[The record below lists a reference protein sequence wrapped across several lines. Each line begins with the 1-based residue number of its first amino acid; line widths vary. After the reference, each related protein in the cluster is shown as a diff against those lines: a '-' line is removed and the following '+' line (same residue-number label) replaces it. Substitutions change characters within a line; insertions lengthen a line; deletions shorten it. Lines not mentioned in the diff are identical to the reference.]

1 MPEPTE
7 LYLDLMKRA
16 LTGLL
21 YDEDKSFRPINLS
34 YPRRF
39 HKRWALSLVSKF
51 LAKSGRQIGEPVRFD
66 LERRLHGIDWPPPVF
81 GQTMI
86 GMTRLNHLQA
96 CIENVL
102 RSNTPGDLV
111 ETGVWRGGA
120 TIFMRAVLK
129 AYAITDRCVWVA
141 DSFEGLPSPDLAKY
155 PADDGD
161 ALQKDNEFLMASL
174 EEVKENFRRYNLL
187 DDQVRFLKGWFKDT
201 LPNAEIKQLA
211 LLRLDGDM
219 YESTMDALTHL
230 YPKVSPAGYV
240 IIDDYHRQ
248 GCRQAVT
255 DYRTANSIEEK
266 IREMGGRG
274 VLADGADPRVGRLIS
289 LSSPGS
295 LMFDSE

>member
-1 MPEPTE
+1 MTEASE

-16 LTGLL
+16 LIGLL
-21 YDEDKSFRPINLS
+21 YDEDKSLRPINVS

-39 HKRWALSLVSKF
+39 HKKWALDLISKF
-51 LAKSGRQIGEPVRFD
+51 LARTGKQIAEPVRVD
-66 LERRLHGIDWPPPVF
+66 LERRLQGVDWPPPVF

-96 CIENVL
+96 CIEDVL
-102 RSNTPGDLV
+102 RSGTPGDLI

-120 TIFMRAVLK
+120 TIFMRAVLQ
-129 AYAITDRCVWVA
+129 AYGVRDRCVWVA
-141 DSFEGLPSPDLAKY
+141 DSFEGLPAPDLAKY

-161 ALQKDNEFLMASL
+161 ALQKYNDFLVTSM
-174 EEVKENFRRYNLL
+174 EEVKDNFQRYNLL
-187 DDQVRFLKGWFKDT
+187 DDQVQFLKGWFKDT
-201 LPNAEIKQLA
+201 LPTAPIKQLA

-230 YPKVSPAGYV
+230 YPKVSPGGYV
-240 IIDDYHRQ
+240 IIDDYHRK

-255 DYRTANSIEEK
+255 DYRSAHAIEEK

-274 VLADGADPRVGRLIS
+274 VYWQTAKATTV
-289 LSSPGS
+289 
-295 LMFDSE
+295 MA

>member
-1 MPEPTE
+1 MAESTE

-16 LTGLL
+16 LMGLL

-39 HKRWALSLVSKF
+39 YKRWALDLISKF
-51 LAKSGRQIGEPVRFD
+51 LARTGKHIAEPVRFV
-66 LERRLHGIDWPPPVF
+66 LERRLQGIDWPPPVF

-96 CIENVL
+96 CIEDVL
-102 RSNTPGDLV
+102 RSSTPGDFI

-120 TIFMRAVLK
+120 TIFMRAVLQAHGIK
-129 AYAITDRCVWVA
+129 DRCVWVA
-141 DSFEGLPSPDLAKY
+141 DSFEGLPTPDLAKY

-161 ALQKDNEFLMASL
+161 ALQKYNAFLVASL
-174 EEVKENFRRYNLL
+174 EEVKDNFQRYNLL

-201 LPNAEIKQLA
+201 LPNAPINQLA

-219 YESTMDALTHL
+219 YESTMEALTHL
-230 YPKVSPAGYV
+230 YPKVSPGGYV
-240 IIDDYHRQ
+240 IIDDYHRK

-255 DYRTANSIEEK
+255 DYRSAHKIEEEIK
-266 IREMGGRG
+266 DIGGRG
-274 VLADGADPRVGRLIS
+274 VYWQTAKTATV
-289 LSSPGS
+289 
-295 LMFDSE
+295 MA